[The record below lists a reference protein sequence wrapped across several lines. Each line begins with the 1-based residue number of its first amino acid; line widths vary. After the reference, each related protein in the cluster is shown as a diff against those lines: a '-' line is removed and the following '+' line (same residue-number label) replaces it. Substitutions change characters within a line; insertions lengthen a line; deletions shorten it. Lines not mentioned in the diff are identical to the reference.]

1 MSSLSTKANKSRSS
15 TSQKIRSKKGTK
27 SAAKKPA
34 RPGKITAAPKKTSAS
49 KTKKQ
54 TVAAGRSQ
62 VAKKSASS
70 APAKAVKKSARPVA
84 SKKRVA
90 SRKIKAVT
98 KSAPLEKRGPSA
110 NAFAA
115 VKAFEQALKLFNR
128 HNFDAAKTAFLELN
142 SKFSEQTEIVARART
157 YLTICG
163 QRLSRTPAAP
173 RNPDALYDQGVFE
186 FNRGNFKESIDLF
199 SRALKSEPRSDH
211 VLYSLAAA
219 YARLNEPQRSLDSLR
234 RAISIRNVHRSHARN
249 DADFASL
256 HTNEE
261 FQQLTGFGFDFAEE

>member
-1 MSSLSTKANKSRSS
+1 VKA
-15 TSQKIRSKKGTK
+15 
-27 SAAKKPA
+27 AAKA
-34 RPGKITAAPKKTSAS
+34 
-49 KTKKQ
+49 
-54 TVAAGRSQ
+54 
-62 VAKKSASS
+62 
-70 APAKAVKKSARPVA
+70 
-84 SKKRVA
+84 
-90 SRKIKAVT
+90 
-98 KSAPLEKRGPSA
+98 APLERRGPSA
-110 NAFAA
+110 SAFAA

-128 HNFDAAKTAFLELN
+128 HNFDAAKSAFVELN

-157 YLTICG
+157 YLTICE

-199 SRALKSEPRSDH
+199 SRALKSDPRSDH